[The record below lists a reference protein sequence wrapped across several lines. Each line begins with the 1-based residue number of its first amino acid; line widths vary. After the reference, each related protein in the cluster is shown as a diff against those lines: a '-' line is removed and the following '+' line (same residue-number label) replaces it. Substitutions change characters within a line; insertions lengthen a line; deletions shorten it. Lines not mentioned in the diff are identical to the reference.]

1 MKRFL
6 PALVAILLAGAALL
20 GREAHAQQAAGSIR
34 ITAPAANAAVSGP
47 VTLTVDIQGVTVRP
61 ASEGD
66 PAAFHYHA
74 LVDVDP
80 ATVVQPGQPLPTGQA
95 NIIHTADRTITIP
108 DLAPGQHTI
117 VVILTRTDHVPLNPS
132 VQDRVTFTVTSAPA
146 GQTAPAGTGA
156 ATLPRVGAGGGL
168 DADNRAS
175 PRALATLAAVLALG
189 SGVLAHRARRRG
201 A

>member
-1 MKRFL
+1 MQLSIHNFK
-6 PALVAILLAGAALL
+6 LVD
-20 GREAHAQQAAGSIR
+20 AGS
-34 ITAPAANAAVSGP
+34 P
-47 VTLTVDIQGVTVRP
+47 VFPGEGHAHILIDRP
-61 ASEGD
+61 PVA
-66 PAAFHYHA
+66 
-74 LVDVDP
+74 
-80 ATVVQPGQPLPTGQA
+80 PGQPLPTGQT

-132 VQDRVTFTVTSAPA
+132 VQDRVTFTVAAAPA

-156 ATLPRVGAGGGL
+156 ATLPSVGAGGGL

-189 SGVLAHRARRRG
+189 SGGLALRARRRE